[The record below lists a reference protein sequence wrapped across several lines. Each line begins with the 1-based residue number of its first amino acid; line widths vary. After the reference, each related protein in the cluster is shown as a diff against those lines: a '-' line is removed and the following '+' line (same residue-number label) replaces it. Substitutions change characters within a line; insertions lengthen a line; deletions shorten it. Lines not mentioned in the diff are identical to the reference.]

1 MSSRPTIDLKR
12 ITSELKRSGFPVAS
26 ATPRIGWFGDSPEL
40 ARQLGELV
48 RDGVKKASAGLPWM
62 WEAEGEPLPRPG
74 DIEVIV
80 DWSGAPLAVIEIT
93 AVRVRAFGEVDKA
106 FAREEG
112 EGDGTLEWWQDAHRE
127 YFGRECARTGREPSD
142 RMPVVC
148 WSFRLVHAV
157 RAA

>member
-1 MSSRPTIDLKR
+1 MSGKPPNDLER
-12 ITSELKRSGFPVAS
+12 ITRELRRSGFALVS
-26 ATPRIGWFGDSPEL
+26 ATPRISWFGDSPDL
-40 ARQLGELV
+40 ARELGELV

-62 WEAEGEPLPRPG
+62 WEVEGETLPSVG

-80 DWSGAPLAVIEIT
+80 DWSGAPLAVVETT
-93 AVRVRAFGEVDKA
+93 AVSVRAFADVDEA

-112 EGDGTLEWWQDAHRE
+112 EGDGTLGWWQNAHRE
-127 YFGRECARTGREPSD
+127 YFRRECARTGREVSD
-142 RMPVVC
+142 QMPVVC